1 MCFPSWVKHPELLD
15 KVPNL
20 GTAKP
25 ANHVTY
31 VGAPA
36 IEKARVRTHDAHGA
50 CDRGARDSRR
60 TRRYQERKNRE
71 NAKENSITGLLIYNC
86 Y

>member
-1 MCFPSWVKHPELLD
+1 MRLGARIERETMWREVCATRRVPMCFPSWVKHPELLD

-25 ANHVTY
+25 ANYVTY

-50 CDRGARDSRR
+50 CDRGA
-60 TRRYQERKNRE
+60 
-71 NAKENSITGLLIYNC
+71 
-86 Y
+86 

>member
-25 ANHVTY
+25 ANYVTY

-50 CDRGARDSRR
+50 CDRGA
-60 TRRYQERKNRE
+60 
-71 NAKENSITGLLIYNC
+71 
-86 Y
+86 

>member
-1 MCFPSWVKHPELLD
+1 MRESSVKPCDEKCVQRRRVPMCFPSWVKHPELLD

-25 ANHVTY
+25 ANYVTY

-50 CDRGARDSRR
+50 CDRGA
-60 TRRYQERKNRE
+60 
-71 NAKENSITGLLIYNC
+71 
-86 Y
+86 